1 MTNKKSKKNFK
12 RKLMYDHNLVSVQK
26 DYFLFDPEFR
36 RLINNRY
43 FNQDADYCFDQK
55 VI

>member
-1 MTNKKSKKNFK
+1 
-12 RKLMYDHNLVSVQK
+12 MYDHNLVSVQK